1 MPSLHLRAKVI
12 IGVVLGMVC
21 LIRPG
26 SSLAGSIVCPNEDLA
41 GRALQDQSFGT
52 TIFCA
57 YGINLNC
64 IYNATSGDLEVDND
78 GGDCPAEAMVFT
90 GAPTGTP
97 RGAPAMTPWGLLTA
111 AGMLAGIAGIALQ
124 RRRG

>member
-1 MPSLHLRAKVI
+1 MPSMHPKAKI
-12 IGVVLGMVC
+12 LIGVALGLVC
-21 LIRPG
+21 LILPG
-26 SSLAGSIVCPNEDLA
+26 SSRAGSIVCPNEDLA

-57 YGINLNC
+57 YGIDLNC
-64 IYNATSGDLEVDND
+64 IYNATTSDLEVDND
-78 GGDCPAEAMVFT
+78 GGDCPAQAVVFM

-97 RGAPAMTPWGLLTA
+97 SGAPAMTPWGLLAA
-111 AGMLAGIAGIALQ
+111 AGMLAAIAGIALQ

>member
-1 MPSLHLRAKVI
+1 MPSLRLRAKVI
-12 IGVVLGMVC
+12 IGVVVGLAC
-21 LIRPG
+21 LTLPG
-26 SSLAGSIVCPNEDLA
+26 SAGAGSIVCPNEDLA

-57 YGINLNC
+57 YGIGLNC
-64 IYNATSGDLEVDND
+64 VFNATTADLEVDND
-78 GGDCPAEAMVFT
+78 GGDCPAQAVVFM

-97 RGAPAMTPWGLLTA
+97 SGAPAMTPWGLLAA
-111 AGMLAGIAGIALQ
+111 AGMLAGIAGIGFQ